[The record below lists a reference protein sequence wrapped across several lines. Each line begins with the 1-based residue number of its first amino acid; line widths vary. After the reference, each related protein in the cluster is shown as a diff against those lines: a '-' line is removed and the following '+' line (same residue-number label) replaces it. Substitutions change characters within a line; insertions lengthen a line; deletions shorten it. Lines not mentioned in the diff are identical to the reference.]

1 MSEEIQKNVS
11 CSAQSK
17 LSEDSLVCSL
27 QNESTIIEPVIERNI
42 KRFRDGQWQ
51 SEAIDM
57 VSNEVPV
64 ALVFNGI
71 SHTVMMATPRDL
83 DALALGF
90 ALSEGIIEAAHE
102 CYGVEVVHINAEAA
116 TKGLTAA
123 CEVRLEISSRQFLKL
138 KEHRRTLAG
147 RTGCGVCGVESLTA
161 FELDTPKVK
170 HAPWVNDVKAEKLL
184 DVFEALPL
192 AQVLNRQT
200 GSIHAAGW
208 VDTAGVLVKVMED
221 VGRHNALDKLLGWR
235 AQEEGKGEEIS
246 GFVVMTSRASY
257 ELIRKCAFLDV
268 PVLAT
273 ISAPTSLAIN
283 MAQAAGIRLFGLCR
297 KGQVVQY
304 CA

>member
-1 MSEEIQKNVS
+1 MREKIQKDVS
-11 CSAQSK
+11 CSAQSEP
-17 LSEDSLVCSL
+17 SEEMQVCSM
-27 QNESTIIEPVIERNI
+27 SDSIIVEPVIERSV
-42 KRFRDGQWQ
+42 KRFQDGQWQ
-51 SEAIDM
+51 HETMDM

-83 DALALGF
+83 EALALGF
-90 ALSEGIIEAAHE
+90 SLSEGIIEDARE
-102 CYGVEVVHINAEAA
+102 CYGVEVVHIGAEEA
-116 TKGLTAA
+116 TNGLTAA

-138 KEHRRTLAG
+138 KERRRTLAG

-161 FELDTPKVK
+161 FELETPKVK
-170 HAPWVNDVKAEKLL
+170 HTIWANDVKAERLL
-184 DVFEALPL
+184 DVFEALPQ

-200 GSIHAAGW
+200 GSVHAAGW
-208 VDTAGVLVKVMED
+208 VNTAGELVKVMED

-235 AQEEGKGEEIS
+235 AQQQDKDEDLC

-257 ELIRKCAFLDV
+257 ELIRKCAFLNV